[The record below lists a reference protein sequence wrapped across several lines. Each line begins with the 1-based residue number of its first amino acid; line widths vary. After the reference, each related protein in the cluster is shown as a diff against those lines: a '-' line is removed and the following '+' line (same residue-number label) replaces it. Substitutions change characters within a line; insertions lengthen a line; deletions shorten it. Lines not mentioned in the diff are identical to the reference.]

1 MILETK
7 NLSKSFG
14 QRKAVDGLNLEI
26 PEGSVY
32 GFLGPNGSG
41 KSTTIRT
48 MTALILPDEGDV
60 FIQGNSVQ
68 KMGNKALTH
77 VGALIEPF
85 VFVTYF
91 DVWIDAFKD
100 PIPWGDIIRKLGIL
114 IFHST
119 LFFGIAAVVFL
130 HKDIKT

>member
-41 KSTTIRT
+41 KSITIRM
-48 MTALILPDEGDV
+48 MTALILPDEGEV
-60 FIQGNSVQ
+60 FIQGNSV
-68 KMGNKALTH
+68 
-77 VGALIEPF
+77 
-85 VFVTYF
+85 
-91 DVWIDAFKD
+91 
-100 PIPWGDIIRKLGIL
+100 
-114 IFHST
+114 
-119 LFFGIAAVVFL
+119 
-130 HKDIKT
+130 

>member
-7 NLSKSFG
+7 NLTKSFG

-48 MTALILPDEGDV
+48 MTALILPDEGEV
-60 FIQGNSVQ
+60 FIQGNSV
-68 KMGNKALTH
+68 
-77 VGALIEPF
+77 
-85 VFVTYF
+85 
-91 DVWIDAFKD
+91 
-100 PIPWGDIIRKLGIL
+100 
-114 IFHST
+114 
-119 LFFGIAAVVFL
+119 
-130 HKDIKT
+130 

>member
-48 MTALILPDEGDV
+48 MTALILPDEGEV
-60 FIQGNSVQ
+60 FIQGNSV
-68 KMGNKALTH
+68 
-77 VGALIEPF
+77 
-85 VFVTYF
+85 
-91 DVWIDAFKD
+91 
-100 PIPWGDIIRKLGIL
+100 
-114 IFHST
+114 
-119 LFFGIAAVVFL
+119 
-130 HKDIKT
+130 